1 MTCSYIYGALV
12 TNALM
17 LAAAV
22 ALAFGAQMVPS
33 VPTAPHDV
41 NVDILVTAQ
50 ELLACSP
57 RGEAVMTAASEA

>member
-1 MTCSYIYGALV
+1 
-12 TNALM
+12 M

-22 ALAFGAQMVPS
+22 ALAFDAQMVPF

-57 RGEAVMTAASEA
+57 RGDSVVTAASPA

>member
-1 MTCSYIYGALV
+1 
-12 TNALM
+12 M

-57 RGEAVMTAASEA
+57 RGEAVVTVANQE

>member
-1 MTCSYIYGALV
+1 MQVLLV
-12 TNALM
+12 
-17 LAAAV
+17 AV
-22 ALAFGAQMVPS
+22 ALAFGAQMVPF

-57 RGEAVMTAASEA
+57 RGDTVLGAATLA

>member
-1 MTCSYIYGALV
+1 
-12 TNALM
+12 M

-22 ALAFGAQMVPS
+22 ALAFGAQMVSS

-50 ELLACSP
+50 EFLACSP
-57 RGEAVMTAASEA
+57 RGEAIVTAASRP